1 MTRQTNRG
9 TGIKRQQILDAA
21 IRILNQ
27 EQVHRCPVNDIAR
40 EAGIAKGTVYLYF
53 SSKEELYFS
62 VLFELTSQLQRIAE
76 DIDARNIP
84 VKRKLRLL
92 LERMGEHLGEH
103 RQILSSLQQERHSL
117 KGKLRGQLHEKF
129 HDVILSISR
138 IVDKGIAQKQLK
150 TYPAPL
156 IGTVFFA
163 LASVLERRKPAKGF
177 PELSV
182 TPDMLFDIILN
193 GIEQ

>member
-1 MTRQTNRG
+1 MARQTNRG
-9 TGIKRQQILDAA
+9 SGIKRQQILDAA
-21 IRILNQ
+21 IRILNRK
-27 EQVHRCPVNDIAR
+27 QVHLCPVNDIAR

-62 VLFELTSQLQRIAE
+62 VLFELAGQLQRIAE
-76 DIDARNIP
+76 DIDARDIP

-92 LERMGEHLGEH
+92 LERLGEHLGAH

-129 HDVILSISR
+129 HDVIRSISR
-138 IVDKGIAQKQLK
+138 IVDKGISQKQLK
-150 TYPAPL
+150 AYPAPL
-156 IGTVFFA
+156 IGAVLFA
-163 LASVLERRKPAKGF
+163 LASVLGRQKLAKGF
-177 PELSV
+177 SELSV
-182 TPDMLFDIILN
+182 TQGTLFDIIMN